1 MIVVLNNP
9 GILNIWNTDQEVEL
23 TTRGDSEEEGKKL
36 RHNVKSNRSTKSA
49 TELEA
54 SVSLC
59 LLMVGGGCRPDPP
72 W

>member
-9 GILNIWNTDQEVEL
+9 GILNIWNSDQEVEL
-23 TTRGDSEEEGKKL
+23 TTRGDSEEDGKKIG
-36 RHNVKSNRSTKSA
+36 HNVKSNRNTKSA

-59 LLMVGGGCRPDPP
+59 LLMVGGGCRPDPT

>member
-9 GILNIWNTDQEVEL
+9 GILNIRNSDQEVEL
-23 TTRGDSEEEGKKL
+23 TTRGDSEEEGKKIG
-36 RHNVKSNRSTKSA
+36 HNVKSNRNTKSA

-59 LLMVGGGCRPDPP
+59 LLMVGGGCRPDPT